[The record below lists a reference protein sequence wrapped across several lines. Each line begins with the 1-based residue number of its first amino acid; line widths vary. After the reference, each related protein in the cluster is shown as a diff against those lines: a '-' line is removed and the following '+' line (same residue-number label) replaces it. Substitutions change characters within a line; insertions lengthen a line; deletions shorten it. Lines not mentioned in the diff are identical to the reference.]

1 MNTHEYTE
9 LIAYV
14 VRSLVQNP
22 QQVAVEAI
30 EGERSIILEVQVS
43 EADLGKVIG
52 RQGRIARSL
61 RTLLQAATACQEK
74 RYALEILD

>member
-1 MNTHEYTE
+1 MNTQEYAD
-9 LIAYV
+9 LVAYV
-14 VRSLVQNP
+14 VRSLVQAP
-22 QQVAVEAI
+22 EAVVVEVI
-30 EGERSIILEVQVS
+30 EGERSVILEVQVS

-61 RTLLQAATACQEK
+61 RILLQAATAYQEK